1 MFDTTLIKEIKEP
14 FRQVDN
20 FNPGEIKV
28 YLELIK
34 DKSAN
39 NDNSELAEDI
49 FNQLMD
55 KSKKVI

>member
-1 MFDTTLIKEIKEP
+1 MFETSLIKEIKEP
-14 FRQVDN
+14 FRKTED

-34 DKSAN
+34 DKREN

-49 FNQLMD
+49 FNQLID
-55 KSKKVI
+55 KNKKGV